1 MDWLL
6 RLPLLWVLILLAGCS
21 DPPYLSPEDQVRQ
34 FVARGEVAVEGRDLS
49 DAAALISEQ
58 YSDGI
63 RRTRHEIRRLLA
75 GYFLRH
81 KSIHV
86 VYRIDQVELLEDAQA
101 QVVLFAGIAGTAPVG
116 SEALSQWR
124 GELLRIELLVALES
138 DEEWRLQSAKWR
150 RASKNDLL

>member
-1 MDWLL
+1 M
-6 RLPLLWVLILLAGCS
+6 
-21 DPPYLSPEDQVRQ
+21 
-34 FVARGEVAVEGRDLS
+34 EGRDLS
-49 DAAALISEQ
+49 GAAALISEQ
-58 YSDGI
+58 YSDG
-63 RRTRHEIRRLLA
+63 RRGTRHEIRRLLA

-101 QVVLFAGIAGTAPVG
+101 RVVLFAGIAGTAPVG

-124 GELLRIELLVALES
+124 GELLRIELLVVLES

-150 RASKNDLL
+150 RASKKDLL